1 MVNRF
6 VDVDGDVEVKMAV
19 SVTLMESLL
28 AIWFRNV
35 IIAGLFARI
44 A

>member
-1 MVNRF
+1 MDNRF
-6 VDVDGDVEVKMAV
+6 VDVDGDVEVKMV
-19 SVTLMESLL
+19 ESLL

>member
-1 MVNRF
+1 MDNRF
-6 VDVDGDVEVKMAV
+6 VDVDGDVEVKMVV
-19 SVTLMESLL
+19 SLTLMESLL
-28 AIWFRNV
+28 AIWFRNA